1 MNPVYFGIIS
11 ASTYIGATV
20 YLASQLRH
28 HAEANKTILLGSGL
42 IAFFLHAFSAY
53 GVIKTPEGI
62 YFSFFQ
68 IASLFGWVIAAV
80 AIIAS
85 FYRPVSNLALL
96 AYPSAAMGILLSLIV
111 NTETTPLPALS
122 SEILFHITLSIL
134 AYSVL
139 AIAVAQSLLLY
150 AQNHQL
156 KHKHMTGLVQF
167 LPPLQTMEKLLFEMI
182 WAGLI
187 LLSISIASGFLF
199 LENLFAQHLVHKTTL
214 SIAAWLT
221 FAVLLWG
228 RHQLGWRG
236 ITAIKGTMIGFSL
249 LVLAYFGSKLVL
261 EIILQR
267 A

>member
-1 MNPVYFGIIS
+1 MNPLYFGIIS
-11 ASTYIGATV
+11 ASTYIGATI

-28 HAEANKTILLGSGL
+28 HTEVNKTILIGSGVF
-42 IAFFLHAFSAY
+42 AFFFHAVSAY

-68 IASLFGWVIAAV
+68 VASLFGWVIAAV

-96 AYPSAAMGILLSLIV
+96 AYPSAAMGILLSLTIK
-111 NTETTPLPALS
+111 TDTSPLPALS
-122 SEILFHITLSIL
+122 PEILLHIILSIL

-150 AQNHQL
+150 AQHYQL
-156 KHKHMTGLVQF
+156 KHKHMTGLIQF

-182 WAGLI
+182 WAGI
-187 LLSISIASGFLF
+187 ALLSISIGSGFLF
-199 LENLFAQHLVHKTTL
+199 LENLFSQHLVHKTTL

-228 RHQLGWRG
+228 RHKLGWRG
-236 ITAIKGTMIGFSL
+236 KTAIKGTLIGFSL

-267 A
+267 S